1 MARLISQIKYYRL
14 VFKPHSLA
22 APELFIAYSELVRP
36 ATTPFYAKLDQ
47 TLDSFDFGGQAR
59 SLCAPAYSVTGR
71 GRPGIDPVVY
81 FKMLM
86 VGFFED
92 IASERGIAERCSDSI
107 SIRAFLGYDLTET
120 TPDHSTLSVI
130 RQRLGRE
137 VYDQVFLL
145 ILRALDQHGLLKGKH
160 LGIDA
165 SVIEANAAL
174 KSLINR
180 NTEEAYWAYVQRL
193 ASENG
198 IDPGN
203 ADAVRQFD
211 RKRPKKMSN
220 EEWVN
225 PHDPD
230 AKIGP
235 TKAGATDMIYKPEH
249 TVDLDTGAIVR
260 AEVRLGH
267 EADQKDLSLHVL
279 QAQENI
285 NQAKASAADSLTIQ
299 STTADKGYHAVAEL
313 KQLQAEGIRTVISDP
328 VKNRKLENLETEDAR
343 VVRKAKRSAGSKS
356 GKELLR
362 RRGMHLER
370 SFAHILDAGGARRTT
385 LRGLGNLNK
394 RFQMSAAIYNLS
406 QLMRKLFG
414 IGTPKQLVAMGK
426 ALLLV
431 WRAIVVVECGLFRA
445 GETNFLL
452 RGISLCERSCLRLDR
467 AVANG
472 ATGFFGWN
480 SRFSKNRLS
489 STGC

>member
-1 MARLISQIKYYRL
+1 
-14 VFKPHSLA
+14 VFKPHSLPP
-22 APELFIAYSELVRP
+22 PELFIACSSLVRP

-47 TLDSFDFGGQAR
+47 TLGSFDFAVQAR
-59 SLCAPAYSVTGR
+59 SLCAPAYSDTGR

-107 SIRAFLGYDLTET
+107 SIRAFLGYDLTQT
-120 TPDHSTLSVI
+120 TPDHSTLSII
-130 RQRLGRE
+130 RQRLGE
-137 VYDQVFLL
+137 EIYDKVFVV
-145 ILRALDQHGLLKGKH
+145 ILRALDKHGLLKGKNV
-160 LGIDA
+160 GIDA
-165 SVIEANAAL
+165 SVIQANAAL
-174 KSLINR
+174 KSLLNR
-180 NTEEAYWAYVQRL
+180 NTEEAYWEYVRRL

-198 IDPGN
+198 IDPKN
-203 ADAVRQFD
+203 AEAVRQFD

-230 AKIGP
+230 AKIGQ

-249 TVDLDTGAIVR
+249 TVDLDTGAILQ

-267 EADQKDLSLHVL
+267 EVDQKDLSLHVL

-285 NQAKASAADSLTIQ
+285 NQAQDAAADSLTIE
-299 STTADKGYHAVAEL
+299 STTADKGYHAVAEM

-328 VKNRKLENLETEDAR
+328 VKNRKLENLDREDAR

-356 GKELLR
+356 GKALLR
-362 RRGMHLER
+362 RRGRHLER

-394 RFQMSAAIYNLS
+394 RFKVSAAIYNLS

-414 IGTPKQLVAMGK
+414 VGTPKQLVAMGK
-426 ALLLV
+426 ALFLV
-431 WRAIVVVECGLFRA
+431 WRAIVVAGCALFRMVGTSPA
-445 GETNFLL
+445 E
-452 RGISLCERSCLRLDR
+452 RQISTPHRLCLRLAR
-467 AVANG
+467 VVAHG
-472 ATGFFGWN
+472 TIGTRRWILHFLKG
-480 SRFSKNRLS
+480 SLC

>member
-1 MARLISQIKYYRL
+1 
-14 VFKPHSLA
+14 
-22 APELFIAYSELVRP
+22 LVRP

-47 TLDSFDFGGQAR
+47 TLNSFAFAAQAR
-59 SLCAPAYSVTGR
+59 SLCAPAYSDTGR

-92 IASERGIAERCSDSI
+92 IASERGMAERCSDSI

-120 TPDHSTLSVI
+120 TPEHSSLSII
-130 RQRLGRE
+130 RQRLGPE
-137 VYDQVFLL
+137 IYEQVFIL
-145 ILRALDQHGLLKGKH
+145 ILRALDKHGLLKGKNI
-160 LGIDA
+160 GIDA

-174 KSLINR
+174 KALIHR
-180 NTEEAYWAYVQRL
+180 NTEEAYWEYVQRL
-193 ASENG
+193 AKENG
-198 IDPGN
+198 IDPQN
-203 ADAVRQFD
+203 AEAVRQFD

-235 TKAGATDMIYKPEH
+235 TKAGATDMIYKPEQ
-249 TVDLDTGAIVR
+249 TVDLDTGAIVQ

-285 NQAKASAADSLTIQ
+285 NQAQDAAADDLTLQ
-299 STTADKGYHAVAEL
+299 SATADKGYHAVAEM

-328 VKNRKLENLETEDAR
+328 VKNRQWAKLDQAEAQ
-343 VVRKAKRSAGSKS
+343 VVRKAKRSACSKS
-356 GKELLR
+356 GKALLR

-385 LRGLGNLNK
+385 LRGLENLNK
-394 RFQMSAAIYNLS
+394 RFKMSAAIYNLS
-406 QLMRKLFG
+406 QLMRQLCG
-414 IGTPKQLVAMGK
+414 VGTPKQWAAMGK

-431 WRAIVVVECGLFRA
+431 WRAIWVAVCGLVRMGMTTSSERQNSIYRRICFGLERWVTN
-445 GETNFLL
+445 GITETSA
-452 RGISLCERSCLRLDR
+452 RI
-467 AVANG
+467 
-472 ATGFFGWN
+472 
-480 SRFSKNRLS
+480 SRFSKKTHI

>member
-1 MARLISQIKYYRL
+1 
-14 VFKPHSLA
+14 VFKPHSQPI
-22 APELFIAYSELVRP
+22 PELFIAFSELVRP
-36 ATTPFYAKLDQ
+36 ATTPFYARLDQ
-47 TLDSFDFGGQAR
+47 TLQSFDFATQAR
-59 SLCAPAYSVTGR
+59 CLCAPAYSATGR

-86 VGFFED
+86 VGFFEN

-107 SIRAFLGYDLTET
+107 SIRAFLGYDLTGT

-130 RQRLGRE
+130 RQRLGE
-137 VYDQVFLL
+137 DVYNRVFLV
-145 ILRALDQHGLLKGKH
+145 ILTALDKHGLLKGKNV
-160 LGIDA
+160 GIDA

-180 NTEEAYWAYVQRL
+180 NTQEAYWEYVQRL
-193 ASENG
+193 AKENG
-198 IDPGN
+198 IDPKN
-203 ADAVRQFD
+203 VDAVRQFD

-225 PHDPD
+225 PYDPD

-249 TVDLDTGAIVR
+249 TVDLDTGAIVQ

-267 EADQKDLSLHVL
+267 EADQKDLGLHVL
-279 QAQENI
+279 QAQQNI
-285 NQAKASAADSLTIQ
+285 NQAQDSAAPSLTIQ
-299 STTADKGYHAVAEL
+299 STTADKGYHAVAEM

-328 VKNRKLENLETEDAR
+328 VKNRKMENLAKEEAQ
-343 VVRKAKRSAGSKS
+343 VVRKAKRSAGSES

-385 LRGLGNLNK
+385 LRGLENLNK
-394 RFQMSAAIYNLS
+394 RFKVSAAIYNLS

-414 IGTPKQLVAMGK
+414 VGTPKQLVATGK
-426 ALLLV
+426 ALFLA
-431 WRAIVVVECGLFRA
+431 WRTIVVVVCDLFHLGRTIPAEKRISRYDGL
-445 GETNFLL
+445 
-452 RGISLCERSCLRLDR
+452 CLRSPR
-467 AVANG
+467 GVTNG
-472 ATGFFGWN
+472 ATESFAWILC
-480 SRFSKNRLS
+480 SRKKCLS

>member
-1 MARLISQIKYYRL
+1 
-14 VFKPHSLA
+14 VFKPHSQSP
-22 APELFIAYSELVRP
+22 PELFIAFSDLVRP

-47 TLDSFDFGGQAR
+47 TLASFDFATQAR
-59 SLCAPAYSVTGR
+59 SLCAPAYSVNGR

-107 SIRAFLGYDLTET
+107 SIRAFLGYDLTQT
-120 TPDHSTLSVI
+120 TPDHSTLSII
-130 RQRLGRE
+130 RQRLGEEIYDE
-137 VYDQVFLL
+137 VFVL
-145 ILRALDQHGLLKGKH
+145 ILSALDKHGLLKGKNV
-160 LGIDA
+160 GIDA

-174 KSLINR
+174 KSLVNR
-180 NTEEAYWAYVQRL
+180 NTQEAYWEYVQRL
-193 ASENG
+193 ARENG
-198 IDPGN
+198 IDPQD
-203 ADAVRQFD
+203 AEAVRQFD

-249 TVDLDTGAIVR
+249 TVDLDTGAILK
-260 AEVRLGH
+260 AEVRLGN

-279 QAQENI
+279 EAQVNI
-285 NQAKASAADSLTIQ
+285 NQAQGSAADNLTIE
-299 STTADKGYHAVAEL
+299 STTADKGYHAVAEM

-328 VKNRKLENLETEDAR
+328 VKNRKLENLDREEAR
-343 VVRKAKRSAGSKS
+343 VVRNAKRSAGSKS
-356 GKELLR
+356 GKKLLR

-385 LRGLGNLNK
+385 LRGLENLNK
-394 RFQMSAAIYNLS
+394 RFKLSAAIYNLS
-406 QLMRKLFG
+406 QLMRKLIG
-414 IGTPKQLVAMGK
+414 VGTPKQLAAMGK
-426 ALLLV
+426 ALFLV
-431 WRAIVVVECGLFRA
+431 WRTICMVG
-445 GETNFLL
+445 NDLL
-452 RGISLCERSCLRLDR
+452 RMGGRNGPKRATSIWGGICSKLARPVTDRTTAKFGRIGLHFQKTLC
-467 AVANG
+467 
-472 ATGFFGWN
+472 
-480 SRFSKNRLS
+480 

>member
-1 MARLISQIKYYRL
+1 MRNIRHTSLL
-14 VFKPHSLA
+14 FKPHSVA
-22 APELFIAYSELVRP
+22 PPELFVAYSELVRP
-36 ATTPFYAKLDQ
+36 ATTPFYAKLEQ
-47 TLDSFDFGGQAR
+47 TLDSFDFATQVR
-59 SLCAPAYSVTGR
+59 SLCAPAYSETGR

-107 SIRAFLGYDLTET
+107 SIRAFLGYDLTGT
-120 TPDHSTLSVI
+120 TPDHSTLSII
-130 RQRLGRE
+130 RQRLGE
-137 VYDQVFLL
+137 EIYNQVFLL
-145 ILRALDQHGLLKGKH
+145 ILSALDQHGLLKGKNV
-160 LGIDA
+160 GIDA

-180 NTEEAYWAYVQRL
+180 NTQEAYWEYVQRL

-198 IDPGN
+198 IDPKN

-211 RKRPKKMSN
+211 RKRPKKISN
-220 EEWVN
+220 AEWVN

-230 AKIGP
+230 AKIGQ

-249 TVDLDTGAIVR
+249 TVDLDTGAIVQ

-267 EADQKDLSLHVL
+267 ETDQKDLGLQVL
-279 QAQENI
+279 QAQSNI
-285 NQAKASAADSLTIQ
+285 NQAQAAAADNLTIE
-299 STTADKGYHAVAEL
+299 STTADKGYHAVAEM

-328 VKNRKLENLETEDAR
+328 VKNRKMENLDQEDAQ

-356 GKELLR
+356 GKALLR

-394 RFQMSAAIYNLS
+394 RFKVSAAIYNLS

-414 IGTPKQLVAMGK
+414 VGTPKQLAALGK
-426 ALLLV
+426 ALFVV
-431 WRAIVVVECGLFRA
+431 WRAILVVACDLLGMSR
-445 GETNFLL
+445 TNPAQ
-452 RGISLCERSCLRLDR
+452 RQTSICD
-467 AVANG
+467 
-472 ATGFFGWN
+472 
-480 SRFSKNRLS
+480 RLS
-489 STGC
+489 SRLERGVTDGTTGTFGWILDFFKKSLTSTGC

>member
-1 MARLISQIKYYRL
+1 M
-14 VFKPHSLA
+14 FKPHSLA
-22 APELFIAYSELVRP
+22 SPELFIAFSELVRP

-47 TLDSFDFGGQAR
+47 TLDSFDFATQAR
-59 SLCAPAYSVTGR
+59 SLCAPAYSETGR
-71 GRPGIDPVVY
+71 GRPGVDPVVY

-92 IASERGIAERCSDSI
+92 LASERGIAERCSDSI

-120 TPDHSTLSVI
+120 TPDHSTLSII
-130 RQRLGRE
+130 RQRLGE
-137 VYDQVFLL
+137 EIYDEVFLV
-145 ILRALDQHGLLKGKH
+145 ILTALDKHGLLKGKNV
-160 LGIDA
+160 GIDA
-165 SVIEANAAL
+165 SVIQANAAL

-180 NTEEAYWAYVQRL
+180 NTEEAYWEYVRRL

-198 IDPGN
+198 IDPKN
-203 ADAVRQFD
+203 AEAVRRFD
-211 RKRPKKMSN
+211 RQRPKKMSN

-249 TVDLDTGAIVR
+249 TVDLDTGAILQ

-267 EADQKDLSLHVL
+267 EADPKDLSLHVL
-279 QAQENI
+279 HAQANI
-285 NQAKASAADSLTIQ
+285 NQAQEAAADSLTIE
-299 STTADKGYHAVAEL
+299 STTADKGYHAVGEM

-328 VKNRKLENLETEDAR
+328 VKNRKLDNLDPEDAQ
-343 VVRKAKRSAGSKS
+343 VVRQAKCSAGTKS
-356 GKELLR
+356 GKDLLR

-394 RFQMSAAIYNLS
+394 RFKVSAAIYNLS

-414 IGTPKQLVAMGK
+414 VGTAKQLAAMGK
-426 ALLLV
+426 ALFLV
-431 WRAIVVVECGLFRA
+431 WRGIVAVGCEVFRMDR
-445 GETNFLL
+445 TN
-452 RGISLCERSCLRLDR
+452 RAERHCSTYDGICFRSERE
-467 AVANG
+467 VTKG
-472 ATGFFGWN
+472 ATGIFGWIL
-480 SRFSKNRLS
+480 RFLQKSLC

>member
-1 MARLISQIKYYRL
+1 MS
-14 VFKPHSLA
+14 P
-22 APELFIAYSELVRP
+22 PELFIAFSELVRP

-47 TLDSFDFGGQAR
+47 TLASFDFATQAR
-59 SLCAPAYSVTGR
+59 SLCAPAYSVNGR

-107 SIRAFLGYDLTET
+107 SIRAFLGYDLTQA
-120 TPDHSTLSVI
+120 TPDHSTLSII
-130 RQRLGRE
+130 RQRLGE
-137 VYDQVFLL
+137 KIYDEVFLV
-145 ILRALDQHGLLKGKH
+145 ILSALDKHGLLKGKNV
-160 LGIDA
+160 GIDA
-165 SVIEANAAL
+165 SVIQANAAL

-180 NTEEAYWAYVQRL
+180 DTEEAYWEYVRRL

-198 IDPGN
+198 IDPKN
-203 ADAVRQFD
+203 AEAVRQFD

-249 TVDLDTGAIVR
+249 TVDLDTGAILR

-267 EADQKDLSLHVL
+267 ETDQKDLLVHVL

-285 NQAKASAADSLTIQ
+285 NQAQAEPVDSLTIE
-299 STTADKGYHAVAEL
+299 STTADKGYHAVGEM

-328 VKNRKLENLETEDAR
+328 VKNRRSDNLDPEDAR

-385 LRGLGNLNK
+385 LRGLENLNK
-394 RFQMSAAIYNLS
+394 RFKVSAAIYNLS

-414 IGTPKQLVAMGK
+414 VGTPKQLAAMGK
-426 ALLLV
+426 ALFLV
-431 WRAIVVVECGLFRA
+431 WRAIVAVGCELLGMERTNRAQRHSSTYGGICFRVA
-445 GETNFLL
+445 
-452 RGISLCERSCLRLDR
+452 R

-472 ATGFFGWN
+472 TTETFGWIL
-480 SRFSKNRLS
+480 RFLKKSLS